1 MAIRVGI
8 LGAAAIAPNVIINPA
23 RENPDFEIV
32 AVGARNPDRAKAY
45 AAENGIPH
53 VSKDYD
59 ALVHRDDI
67 DLIYNALPAG
77 SHAAWSIA
85 ALEAGKH
92 VLCEKP
98 FAMNAAQARRMNEA
112 AGKSGRKLV
121 EAFHYRHHNV
131 MKRMVEIV
139 RSGELGKISSASGD
153 FTYPVPYREDQFIWI
168 REQGG
173 GVLMDMGCYPMH
185 ALRTLMESEPKIL
198 GATCTM
204 EHGIDATT
212 RADMDFRGVPAT
224 LYCSMKA
231 ERMDI
236 KLRLIGEKGSLEVT
250 GYTIPQWGCTFNVT
264 VGGVTRAEPTDGP
277 ATYVAQLAEL
287 GDVLLRG
294 KPQLITNAD
303 SLANMVAIDAVFAA
317 AGVNREFD

>member
-8 LGAAAIAPNVIINPA
+8 LGAAAIAPNVIIDPA
-23 RENPDFEIV
+23 RDNSDFEIV
-32 AVGARNPDRAKAY
+32 AVGARDADRAKTY
-45 AAENGIPH
+45 AEKHGIPH
-53 VSKDYD
+53 ISKNYD
-59 ALVHRDDI
+59 ALVRRDDI
-67 DLIYNALPAG
+67 DLVYNALPAA

-98 FAMNAAQARRMNEA
+98 FAMNAAQVRRMNEA
-112 AGKSGRKLV
+112 AAKSGRKLV

-139 RSGELGKISSASGD
+139 RSGELGKITGAYGG
-153 FTYPVPYREDQFIWI
+153 FAYPVPYREDQFIWI

-173 GVLMDMGCYPMH
+173 GVLMDMGCYPIH
-185 ALRTLMESEPKIL
+185 ALRTLMECEPKVL
-198 GATCTM
+198 NATSAM
-204 EHGIDATT
+204 EHGVDVTT
-212 RADMDFRGVPAT
+212 DADMDFRGVPAT
-224 LYCSMKA
+224 LHCSMKT

-236 KLRLIGEKGSLEVT
+236 KLKLIGENGSMEVA
-250 GYTIPQWGCTFNVT
+250 GYTIPQWGCSFNVT

-294 KPQLITNAD
+294 KRQLITNAD
-303 SLANMVAIDAVFAA
+303 SLANMTAIDAVFAA